1 MSTPSTRFAAA
12 SAQFTALLTAVPAD
26 GWGAPSACEGW
37 SVQEVVQHVVT
48 TEADFLAQ
56 RVQPVDGLSI
66 AADASPMDAWPA
78 VRAAMQAALDDAA
91 VASTAFDGYFG
102 PTTVE
107 AVIDRFYTM
116 DLIVHR
122 WDIASVLGLSDHAT
136 LTADEVASV
145 RSALVGLEAA
155 MRSPGLFGPE
165 LPAAEDADEQTRLL
179 AYIGRAAG

>member
-12 SAQFTALLTAVPAD
+12 ATQFTALLAAVPAE
-26 GWGAPSACEGW
+26 GWGTPSACEGW
-37 SVQEVVQHVVT
+37 SVQEVVQHIVT
-48 TEADFLAQ
+48 TEADFLSQ
-56 RVQPVDGLSI
+56 RVQPVDGLDVS
-66 AADASPMDAWPA
+66 ADASPIDAWPA

-91 VASTAFDGYFG
+91 VASTVFDGYFG

-122 WDIASVLGLSDHAT
+122 WDIASALGLSDHAT
-136 LTADEVASV
+136 LTADEVAAV
-145 RSALVGLEAA
+145 RAALVGLEAA

-165 LPAAEDADEQTRLL
+165 LAAAEDADEQTRLL
-179 AYIGRAAG
+179 AYIGRAGS

>member
-1 MSTPSTRFAAA
+1 MNTPSTRFETAAA
-12 SAQFTALLTAVPAD
+12 KFTALLAAVPTD
-26 GWGAPSACEGW
+26 GWGTPSACEGW
-37 SVQEVVQHVVT
+37 SVQEVVQHIVT

-56 RVQPVDGLSI
+56 RVQAVDGLSV
-66 AADASPMDAWPA
+66 AADASATSAWPA
-78 VRAAMQAALDDAA
+78 VCAAMQAALDDAA

-102 PTTVE
+102 PTTVQD
-107 AVIDRFYTM
+107 VIDRFYTM

-122 WDIASVLGLSDHAT
+122 WDIASVLGLHDHAT

-145 RSALVGLEAA
+145 RAALVGLEAA

-165 LPAAEDADEQTRLL
+165 LPTAEGADEQAKLL

>member
-1 MSTPSTRFAAA
+1 MTTPSARFAAA
-12 SAQFTALLTAVPAD
+12 ATQFDALLAAVPAD
-26 GWGAPSACEGW
+26 GWGTASACDGW
-37 SVQEVVQHVVT
+37 TVQEVVQHVVT

-56 RVQPVDGLSI
+56 RVQPVDGLATS
-66 AADASPMDAWPA
+66 AGSSPVTAWPA
-78 VRAAMQAALDDAA
+78 VRAAMQAALDDREVAA
-91 VASTAFDGYFG
+91 TAFDGYFG

-122 WDIASVLGLSDHAT
+122 WDVASVLGLRDHAA
-136 LTADEVASV
+136 LTSEEVASV
-145 RSALVGLEAA
+145 RAALVGLEAA

-165 LPAAEDADEQTRLL
+165 LPVADDADEQTRLL